1 MVNKHEMGSDEG
13 RRIYLE
19 KKRQIKN
26 GTKSKKNANNLP
38 HPK

>member
-1 MVNKHEMGSDEG
+1 MVNKHEMGSDGG

-19 KKRQIKN
+19 KETDKEWHEK
-26 GTKSKKNANNLP
+26 KKNANNLP